1 MLSHS
6 KLPIMPEYRIRHSLQ
21 EKLYQAALLYI
32 ALLKICSARSLDTVL
47 NRTLLI
53 DSLILCYLAATNPES
68 VIMKRRLKRLQAGGL
83 PLINHIAEQ
92 MGLREILYKY
102 IPRHGNEDIPSV
114 ETLMLL
120 IFNLTLGKAPLYELE
135 QWVQSIDLRC
145 LGIQRF
151 KNVNFNDDRF
161 ARALDKLYM
170 ADRASLMTDIVIMV
184 VKLFDINLDRIHNDS
199 TTVKAFGEMLGKTIT
214 GLELKRGNSKD
225 HRPDLKQ
232 LVFSLSVSSDGAVPV
247 HYKCYSG
254 NRTDDT
260 THIETW
266 NDLCKIVSDP
276 GFIYVADS
284 KLCTDK
290 QLNHIVK
297 NRGRAITII
306 PETWN
311 EVASFKE
318 TLRKQR
324 KAKEIIWRRK
334 KPGSNNENEYFSVFK
349 GEYLTTKRGYKIH
362 WIYSSEKRKRDRK
375 TREKYLRKAEQRLT
389 SLNAKINKRSLKTKI
404 DIQAAVEEII
414 QKENVDD
421 FIRIEIGT
429 IKEKIR
435 GQVGKGRPGKNT
447 KYRTHEKN
455 LYTLTWMRDAERLKH
470 EANTDGI
477 FPLLCTDKSM
487 SAKETLKAYKYQPR
501 LEKRFTQFKS
511 NHNAAPLLFKKIER
525 IEANMFLFF
534 ISLILQALIERSIRK
549 RIKYESI
556 TGLEVYPEERTTP
569 YPTTNKVLNLFESIS
584 AYFILQ
590 KARVVEE
597 FKDEL
602 TETQQTILNFLGMTQ
617 KQYWISAH
625 RQTK

>member
-1 MLSHS
+1 MLKSS
-6 KLPIMPEYRIRHSLQ
+6 KYRIMPENRIGHVLLERLQ
-21 EKLYQAALLYI
+21 NTELVYI
-32 ALLKICSARSLDTVL
+32 ALRGICSARLLDIVL
-47 NRTLLI
+47 RRTLLI
-53 DSLILCYLAATNPES
+53 DSLILCTLAATYPKNM
-68 VIMKRRLKRLQAGGL
+68 IMKRRLKRLQAGGL

-135 QWVQSIDLRC
+135 QWAQSIDFRC

-151 KNVNFNDDRF
+151 NNVNFNDDRF
-161 ARALDKLYM
+161 GRALDKLYM
-170 ADRASLMTDIVIMV
+170 ADRASLMTDIVIIV

-199 TTVKAFGEMLGKTIT
+199 TTVKAFGKMPGKTIT
-214 GLELKRGNSKD
+214 GLELKKGHSKD

-232 LVFSLSVSSDGAVPV
+232 LVFSLSVSFDGAVPV

-266 NDLCKIVSDP
+266 NALCKIVPDP
-276 GFIYVADS
+276 GFMYVADS
-284 KLCTDK
+284 KLCTDE
-290 QLNHIVK
+290 QLNHIVQ

-318 TLRKQR
+318 SLRKQR
-324 KAKEIIWRRK
+324 KAKEIIWQRK
-334 KPGSNNENEYFSVFK
+334 KPGSYNENEYFSVFK
-349 GEYLTTKRGYKIH
+349 GEYLTTKQGYKIH

-375 TREKYLRKAEQRLT
+375 TREKYLRKAEQSLAL
-389 SLNAKINKRSLKTKI
+389 LNAKINQRSLKTKN
-404 DIQAAVEEII
+404 DIQAAVEGII
-414 QKENVDD
+414 QKDNVGD
-421 FIRIEIGT
+421 FIQIEIGT
-429 IKEKIR
+429 IKQQIR
-435 GQVGKGRPGKNT
+435 VQVGKGRPGKNT
-447 KYRTHEKN
+447 KYRIHEKN
-455 LYTLTWMRDAERLKH
+455 LYTLTWMRDAERLKQ

-549 RIKYESI
+549 RIKDDRI
-556 TGLEVYPEERTTP
+556 IGLEVYPEERITP
-569 YPTTNKVLNLFESIS
+569 YPTTNKVLNVFESIS
-584 AYFILQ
+584 ASLIFQ
-590 KARVVEE
+590 GAKTVEE
-597 FKDEL
+597 VKDEL
-602 TETQQTILNFLGMTQ
+602 TETQQTILNFLGITQ
-617 KQYWISAH
+617 DQYWRSAH
-625 RQTK
+625 KSKK

>member
-1 MLSHS
+1 MPANRIGHV
-6 KLPIMPEYRIRHSLQ
+6 LPERLQ
-21 EKLYQAALLYI
+21 NTELVHI
-32 ALLKICSARSLDTVL
+32 ALRGICSARLLDIVL
-47 NRTLLI
+47 RRTLLI
-53 DSLILCYLAATNPES
+53 DSLILCALAATYPKNM
-68 VIMKRRLKRLQAGGL
+68 IMKRKLKRLQAGGL

-135 QWVQSIDLRC
+135 QWVQSIDFRC

-151 KNVNFNDDRF
+151 NNVNFNDDRF
-161 ARALDKLYM
+161 GRALDKLYM
-170 ADRASLMTDIVIMV
+170 ADRASLMTDIVIIV

-199 TTVKAFGEMLGKTIT
+199 TTVKAFGKMPGKTIT
-214 GLELKRGNSKD
+214 GLELKQGHSKD

-266 NDLCKIVSDP
+266 NALCKIVPDP
-276 GFIYVADS
+276 GFMYVADS
-284 KLCTDK
+284 KLCTDE
-290 QLNHIVK
+290 QLNHIVQ

-318 TLRKQR
+318 SLRKQR
-324 KAKEIIWRRK
+324 KAKEVIWQRK
-334 KPGSNNENEYFSVFK
+334 KPGSYNENEYFSVFK
-349 GEYLTTKRGYKIH
+349 GKYLTTKRGYKIH
-362 WIYSSEKRKRDRK
+362 WIYSNEKRKRDRK
-375 TREKYLRKAEQRLT
+375 TREKYLRKAEQSLAL
-389 SLNAKINKRSLKTKI
+389 LNAKINKRSLKTKN
-404 DIQAAVEEII
+404 DIQAAVEGII
-414 QKENVDD
+414 QKDNVGD
-421 FIRIEIGT
+421 FIQIEIGT
-429 IKEKIR
+429 IKQQIR
-435 GQVGKGRPGKNT
+435 VQVGKGRPGKNT
-447 KYRTHEKN
+447 KYRIHEKN
-455 LYTLTWMRDAERLKH
+455 LYTLTWMRNAERLKQ

-549 RIKYESI
+549 RIKDDRI
-556 TGLEVYPEERTTP
+556 IGLEVYPEERITP
-569 YPTTNKVLNLFESIS
+569 YPTTNKVLNVFESIS
-584 AYFILQ
+584 ASLVFQ
-590 KARVVEE
+590 GAKTVEE

-602 TETQQTILNFLGMTQ
+602 TETQQTILNFLGITQ
-617 KQYWISAH
+617 DQYWRSAH
-625 RQTK
+625 KSKK

>member
-1 MLSHS
+1 M
-6 KLPIMPEYRIRHSLQ
+6 
-21 EKLYQAALLYI
+21 
-32 ALLKICSARSLDTVL
+32 RSLDIVL
-47 NRTLLI
+47 IRTLLI
-53 DSLILCYLAATNPES
+53 DSLILCHVAATYLES

-102 IPRHGNEDIPSV
+102 IPRHGNEDIPAV

-120 IFNLTLGKAPLYELE
+120 IFNLTLGKAPLYGLE
-135 QWVQSIDLRC
+135 QWVQSIDFRC

-151 KNVNFNDDRF
+151 NKVNFNDDRF
-161 ARALDKLYM
+161 ARSLDKLYM
-170 ADRASLMTDIVIMV
+170 ADRASMMTDIVIMV

-199 TTVKAFGEMLGKTIT
+199 TTVKAFGEILGKTIT
-214 GLELKRGNSKD
+214 GLELKRGKSKD

-266 NDLCKIVSDP
+266 NVLCKIVSDP

-284 KLCTDK
+284 KLCTDE
-290 QLNHIVK
+290 QLNHIVRNK
-297 NRGRAITII
+297 GKAITII

-311 EVASFKE
+311 EVALFKE
-318 TLRKQR
+318 ALRKKR

-334 KPGSNNENEYFSVFK
+334 KPGSYNENEYFSVFK
-349 GEYLTTKRGYKIH
+349 GEYLTKKRGYKIH
-362 WIYSSEKRKRDRK
+362 WIYSSAKRKRDRK
-375 TREKYLRKAEQRLT
+375 TREKYLRKAEQGLAL
-389 SLNAKINKRSLKTKI
+389 LNAKINKRNLKTKT
-404 DIQAAVEEII
+404 DIQTAAEEII
-414 QKENVDD
+414 QKNNICD
-421 FIRIEIGT
+421 FIQIEIGT

-435 GQVGKGRPGKNT
+435 AQVGKGRPGKNT
-447 KYRTHEKN
+447 KYRIHEKKH
-455 LYTLTWMRDAERLKH
+455 YTLTWLRDAESLKQ

-477 FPLLCTDKSM
+477 FPLLCTDTSM

-525 IEANMFLFF
+525 IESNMFLFF

-549 RIKYESI
+549 RIKDERI
-556 TGLEVYPEERTTP
+556 IGLEVYPEERITP
-569 YPTTNKVLNLFESIS
+569 YPTTNKVLTLFESIS
-584 AYFILQ
+584 ASLIFQ
-590 KARVVEE
+590 GPKAVEE

-617 KQYWISAH
+617 DQYWISKVDPKNG
-625 RQTK
+625 TVC

>member
-1 MLSHS
+1 
-6 KLPIMPEYRIRHSLQ
+6 MPENRIRHLLL
-21 EKLYQAALLYI
+21 EKLHKAELVYI
-32 ALLKICSARSLDTVL
+32 ALRGICSARSLDIVRR
-47 NRTLLI
+47 RTLLV
-53 DSLILCYLAATNPES
+53 DSLILCNLAATYPES

-102 IPRHGNEDIPSV
+102 IPRHGNEDISSV

-120 IFNLTLGKAPLYELE
+120 IFNLTLGKSPLYELE
-135 QWVQSIDLRC
+135 QWVQSIDFRC

-161 ARALDKLYM
+161 GRALDKLYM
-170 ADRASLMTDIVIMV
+170 ADRASLMTDIVIKV

-199 TTVKAFGEMLGKTIT
+199 TTVKAFGKIPGKTIT

-266 NDLCKIVSDP
+266 NDLCKIVPDP
-276 GFIYVADS
+276 GFMYVADS
-284 KLCTDK
+284 KLCTDE
-290 QLNHIVK
+290 QLNHIVR
-297 NRGRAITII
+297 NGGRAITII
-306 PETWN
+306 PETWD
-311 EVASFKE
+311 EVTSFKE
-318 TLRKQR
+318 ALRKQR

-334 KPGSNNENEYFSVFK
+334 KPGSYDENEYFSVFK
-349 GEYLTTKRGYKIH
+349 GDYLTTKRGYKIH
-362 WIYSSEKRKRDRK
+362 WIYSSEKRKRDREN
-375 TREKYLRKAEQRLT
+375 REKHLRKAEQSLAL
-389 SLNAKINKRSLKTKI
+389 LNAKINKRRLKTKN
-404 DIQAAVEEII
+404 DIRAAVEEII
-414 QKENVDD
+414 QKDNVGD
-421 FIRIEIGT
+421 FIQIEIGT

-435 GQVGKGRPGKNT
+435 VQVGKGRPGKNT
-447 KYRTHEKN
+447 KYRIHEKN
-455 LYTLTWMRDAERLKH
+455 LFTLTWMRDAERLKQ

-487 SAKETLKAYKYQPR
+487 SSKETLKAYKYQPR

-534 ISLILQALIERSIRK
+534 ISLILQALIERGIRK
-549 RIKYESI
+549 KIKDDRII
-556 TGLEVYPEERTTP
+556 GLEVYPEERITP
-569 YPTTNKVLNLFESIS
+569 YPTTNKVLNVFESIS
-584 AYFILQ
+584 TYFILQ
-590 KARVVEE
+590 RARAVEE

-617 KQYWISAH
+617 DQYWRFTHNS
-625 RQTK
+625 RK

>member
-1 MLSHS
+1 MLKYS
-6 KLPIMPEYRIRHSLQ
+6 KYPIMSEPRVRHLLQ
-21 EKLYQAALLYI
+21 ERLHQAALVYI
-32 ALLKICSARSLDTVL
+32 ALRGICSARLLDIVL
-47 NRTLLI
+47 KRTLPI
-53 DSLILCYLAATNPES
+53 DSLILWHLAATYPES

-114 ETLMLL
+114 ETLILL

-151 KNVNFNDDRF
+151 NKVNFNDDRF

-170 ADRASLMTDIVIMV
+170 ADRASLMTDIVINV

-232 LVFSLSVSSDGAVPV
+232 LVFSLSVSSDGGVPV

-266 NDLCKIVSDP
+266 NSLCKIVPDP

-284 KLCTDK
+284 KLCTDE
-290 QLNHIVK
+290 QLNHIVRNK
-297 NRGRAITII
+297 GRAITII

-318 TLRKQR
+318 ALRKQG
-324 KAKEIIWRRK
+324 KTKEIIWRRK
-334 KPGSNNENEYFSVFK
+334 KPGSNNENEYFSFFK
-349 GEYLTTKRGYKIH
+349 GKYLTTKRGYRIH

-375 TREKYLRKAEQRLT
+375 TREIFLRKAEQRLAL
-389 SLNAKINKRSLKTKI
+389 LNAKINKRNLKTET

-414 QKENVDD
+414 QKDKVDD

-435 GQVGKGRPGKNT
+435 EQVGKGRPGKNT
-447 KYRTHEKN
+447 KYRTHEKD
-455 LYTLTWMRDAERLKH
+455 LYTLTWMRDAERLKR

-549 RIKYESI
+549 RIKDDRI
-556 TGLEVYPEERTTP
+556 IGLEVYPEERTTP
-569 YPTTNKVLNLFESIS
+569 YPTTNKVLNLFENIS

-590 KARVVEE
+590 RAKAVEE
-597 FKDEL
+597 FKDEF

-617 KQYWISAH
+617 NQYWRSAH

>member
-1 MLSHS
+1 MLKCS
-6 KLPIMPEYRIRHSLQ
+6 KYRIMPANRIRHVLLERLQ
-21 EKLYQAALLYI
+21 ETELLYI
-32 ALLKICSARSLDTVL
+32 ALRGICSARLLDIVL
-47 NRTLLI
+47 RRTLLI
-53 DSLILCYLAATNPES
+53 DSLILCALAATYPKNM
-68 VIMKRRLKRLQAGGL
+68 IMKRRLKRLQAGGL

-92 MGLREILYKY
+92 MGLREVLYKY

-135 QWVQSIDLRC
+135 QWVQSIDFRC

-151 KNVNFNDDRF
+151 NNVNFNDDRF
-161 ARALDKLYM
+161 GRALDKLYM
-170 ADRASLMTDIVIMV
+170 ADRASLMTDIVIIV

-199 TTVKAFGEMLGKTIT
+199 TTVKAFGKMPGKTIT
-214 GLELKRGNSKD
+214 GLELKQGHSKD

-266 NDLCKIVSDP
+266 NALCKIVPDP
-276 GFIYVADS
+276 GFMYVADS
-284 KLCTDK
+284 KLCTDE
-290 QLNHIVK
+290 QLNHIVH

-318 TLRKQR
+318 SLRKQR
-324 KAKEIIWRRK
+324 KAKEVIWQRK
-334 KPGSNNENEYFSVFK
+334 KPGSHNENEYFSVFK
-349 GEYLTTKRGYKIH
+349 GKYLTTKRGYKIH

-375 TREKYLRKAEQRLT
+375 TREKYLRKAEQSLAL
-389 SLNAKINKRSLKTKI
+389 LNAKINQRSLKTKN
-404 DIQAAVEEII
+404 DIQAAVEGII
-414 QKENVDD
+414 QKDNVGD
-421 FIRIEIGT
+421 FIQIEIGT
-429 IKEKIR
+429 IKQQIR
-435 GQVGKGRPGKNT
+435 VQVGKGRPGKNT
-447 KYRTHEKN
+447 KYRIHEKN
-455 LYTLTWMRDAERLKH
+455 LYTLTWMRDAERLKQ

-549 RIKYESI
+549 RIKDDRI
-556 TGLEVYPEERTTP
+556 IGLEVYPEERITP
-569 YPTTNKVLNLFESIS
+569 YPTTNKVLNVFESIS
-584 AYFILQ
+584 ASLIFQ
-590 KARVVEE
+590 GAKTVEE

-602 TETQQTILNFLGMTQ
+602 TETQQTILNFLGITQ
-617 KQYWISAH
+617 DQYWRSAH
-625 RQTK
+625 KSKK

>member
-1 MLSHS
+1 M
-6 KLPIMPEYRIRHSLQ
+6 
-21 EKLYQAALLYI
+21 
-32 ALLKICSARSLDTVL
+32 RSLDIVL
-47 NRTLLI
+47 IRTLLI
-53 DSLILCYLAATNPES
+53 DSLILCHVAATYLES

-92 MGLREILYKY
+92 MGLREIMYKY
-102 IPRHGNEDIPSV
+102 IPRHGNEDIPAV

-120 IFNLTLGKAPLYELE
+120 IFNLTIGKAPLYGLE
-135 QWVQSIDLRC
+135 QWVQSIDFRC

-151 KNVNFNDDRF
+151 NKVNFNDDRF
-161 ARALDKLYM
+161 ARSLDKLYM
-170 ADRASLMTDIVIMV
+170 ADRASMMTDIVIMV

-199 TTVKAFGEMLGKTIT
+199 TTIKAFGKILGKTIT
-214 GLELKRGNSKD
+214 GLELKRGKSKD

-266 NDLCKIVSDP
+266 NLLCKIVSDP

-284 KLCTDK
+284 KLCTDE
-290 QLNHIVK
+290 QLNHIVRNK
-297 NRGRAITII
+297 GKAITII

-311 EVASFKE
+311 EVALFKE
-318 TLRKQR
+318 ALRKKR

-334 KPGSNNENEYFSVFK
+334 KPGSYNENEYFSVFK
-349 GEYLTTKRGYKIH
+349 GEYLTRKRGYKIH
-362 WIYSSEKRKRDRK
+362 WIYSSAKRKRDRK
-375 TREKYLRKAEQRLT
+375 TREKYLRKAEQGLAL
-389 SLNAKINKRSLKTKI
+389 LNAKINKRNLKTKT
-404 DIQAAVEEII
+404 DIQTAAEEII
-414 QKENVDD
+414 QKNNICD
-421 FIRIEIGT
+421 FIQIEIGT

-435 GQVGKGRPGKNT
+435 VQVGKGRPGKNT
-447 KYRTHEKN
+447 KYRIHEKKH
-455 LYTLTWMRDAERLKH
+455 YTLTWLRDAERLKQ

-477 FPLLCTDKSM
+477 FPLLCTDTSM

-525 IEANMFLFF
+525 IESNMFLFF

-549 RIKYESI
+549 RIKDERI
-556 TGLEVYPEERTTP
+556 IGLEVYPEERITP
-569 YPTTNKVLNLFESIS
+569 YPTTNKVLTLFESIS
-584 AYFILQ
+584 ASLIFQ
-590 KARVVEE
+590 GPKAVEE

-617 KQYWISAH
+617 DQYWRSKVDPKNG
-625 RQTK
+625 TVC